1 MEGIA
6 SIALLPS
13 GSISGHFIQLPHSVS
28 YALHGTGLHPFLCFL
43 HFLLWK
49 LFPTWVFLEKTFKLH
64 MCDHLLYFVE
74 ENWWWVSRF
83 SAFLCGE
90 LLFCCHSLNFVLL
103 TVCSYGFLFGV
114 DPMEMG
120 FCGFFVCVCVCSF
133 SQMGLFAFCMFYF
146 VFLILF
152 LFRFCGLF
160 FLPSLEVFH
169 LGFFLKLHISCYFLS
184 FFCLFFFLD
193 MGSRFCYFDV
203 YENSVPILW

>member
-120 FCGFFVCVCVCSF
+120 FCGFCVCVCVHFPKWGSLHFACSISFCILWIVFF
-133 SQMGLFAFCMFYF
+133 SLPWRYF
-146 VFLILF
+146 IWVFSWSCIFHATFF
-152 LFRFCGLF
+152 LF
-160 FLPSLEVFH
+160 SVF
-169 LGFFLKLHISCYFLS
+169 S
-184 FFCLFFFLD
+184 FFFLD